1 MNNIALNRMTTLCTF
16 GASCMAQLAYE
27 TECSWWCVAISQK
40 ILAESAPKSSS
51 SACRASICKQNILL
65 NGFQGKR
72 QKPWYQ
78 YLSFSRSIL
87 FVWIAM
93 IKSKARCD
101 ICHKHHKQRFG
112 KLLLRCQLV
121 KKKRG
126 ELEHHQWNSG
136 QLTQRK
142 NLSGSLWLP
151 SPMVGWQ
158 GFYLHSTRVKF
169 HWVDVPI
176 V

>member
-1 MNNIALNRMTTLCTF
+1 MYGSIGLWDWM
-16 GASCMAQLAYE
+16 QLVV
-27 TECSWWCVAISQK
+27 CSYQSEDLSRVRSQIK
-40 ILAESAPKSSS
+40 F
-51 SACRASICKQNILL
+51 ICLQSFYLQTKYS
-65 NGFQGKR
+65 FRWFSR